1 MVPAIGCTEFSLGTA
16 ALLGVKR
23 TTLYSRMQKLGISRN
38 RGSQPILTFCT
49 GGIREPPFGLARCEC
64 RGELR
69 YDIAHD
75 MISVGSENRGG
86 HRHDR
91 GGHAQPRR
99 CIGRDSS
106 RSTSRKS
113 GFAASV
119 PLAMEYEAVCLRPEH
134 QIAAGLS
141 EQEVHIFVDTV
152 IAMAEPVKINFLWRP
167 QLRDPS
173 DEMVLETAVNG
184 RADLLVTFNERD
196 YGTVPERFG
205 IQVMTPRRAMER
217 IGK

>member
-1 MVPAIGCTEFSLGTA
+1 MIVAAMRSPGGASAAILRAVRRERA
-16 ALLGVKR
+16 VLL
-23 TTLYSRMQKLGISRN
+23 L
-38 RGSQPILTFCT
+38 
-49 GGIREPPFGLARCEC
+49 
-64 RGELR
+64 
-69 YDIAHD
+69 
-75 MISVGSENRGG
+75 
-86 HRHDR
+86 
-91 GGHAQPRR
+91 
-99 CIGRDSS
+99 
-106 RSTSRKS
+106 
-113 GFAASV
+113 SV

-141 EQEVHIFVDTV
+141 EQEVHIFVDTM
-152 IAMAEPVKINFLWRP
+152 IAMAEPLKIHFLWRP

-184 RADLLVTFNERD
+184 QADLLVTFNARD

>member
-1 MVPAIGCTEFSLGTA
+1 VADTDVIVAAMRSPGGASAAI
-16 ALLGVKR
+16 LLAVR
-23 TTLYSRMQKLGISRN
+23 
-38 RGSQPILTFCT
+38 
-49 GGIREPPFGLARCEC
+49 REKV
-64 RGELR
+64 ELLL
-69 YDIAHD
+69 
-75 MISVGSENRGG
+75 
-86 HRHDR
+86 
-91 GGHAQPRR
+91 
-99 CIGRDSS
+99 
-106 RSTSRKS
+106 
-113 GFAASV
+113 SV

-141 EQEVHIFVDTV
+141 EPEVHIFVDAV
-152 IAMAEPVKINFLWRP
+152 IAMAEPVKIHFLWRP

-205 IQVMTPRRAMER
+205 IEVMTPRRALER